1 MTDKTDF
8 HALLALALDPD
19 EGALELACNPYQG
32 FSLCGE
38 PITMPDLLLVARN
51 SRTLTD
57 QLHKIQRIAQE
68 MLEHV
73 ERSDA

>member
-1 MTDKTDF
+1 MTDKTDL
-8 HALLALALDPD
+8 HAILALALDPD
-19 EGALELACNPYQG
+19 VGELELACTYHG
-32 FSLCGE
+32 FTLGGE

-57 QLHKIQRIAQE
+57 QLHRIQCVAQE

-73 ERSDA
+73 ERSGA